1 MTERITSQ
9 MLDNMTVEN
18 IDDDLNQMDQTQEE
32 LSTGYKINEPSDD
45 PYGAALSISLNAQ
58 ISAYASYTDNISAA
72 TSWSDT
78 ASSAL
83 QSIETTLED
92 VRDLTV
98 EGANG
103 TVSSGDL
110 QNAAEE
116 VLQYIGQIKSDADTE
131 YDGAYVFSGTDTDT
145 EPWDPSTDTGTDTYN
160 GNDDTTSYLIGPSTT
175 LSVGAD
181 LNSVLGSGT
190 GSAGA
195 YDSTTGDGG
204 LLATLRQ
211 VYTDM
216 ENGDTTALSSD
227 LTAIDDNQDQLEQ
240 LQASVGA
247 TQDRLNLASTFITSL
262 SEATTTQLGNVE
274 DTDEAQA
281 TIDFTTEETAY
292 EAALKS
298 SSDIIQTSLMD
309 FLNT

>member
-18 IDDDLNQMDQTQEE
+18 IDDDLNQMDKTQAE
-32 LSTGYKINEPSDD
+32 LSTGYTINEPSDD

-58 ISAYASYTDNISAA
+58 ISAYSSYTANISSA

-78 ASSAL
+78 ASASL
-83 QSIETTLED
+83 QSIESTLED

-103 TVSSGDL
+103 TMSTSDL

-116 VLQYIGQIKSDADTE
+116 VLQYIGQIKSDADAQ
-131 YDGAYVFSGTDTDT
+131 YDGSYVFSGTATTT
-145 EPWDPSTDTGTDTYN
+145 EPWDPSDTGSDTYS
-160 GNDDTTSYLIGPSTT
+160 GNDDSTNYLIGPSTT
-175 LSVGAD
+175 LAVGAD
-181 LNSVLGSGT
+181 LNGVLGSGT
-190 GSAGA
+190 GSAGT
-195 YDSTTGDGG
+195 YDSTTGEGG
-204 LLATLRQ
+204 LLTTLRQ

-227 LTAIDDNQDQLEQ
+227 LTSLDDNKDQLEE
-240 LQASVGA
+240 LQSSVGA
-247 TQDRLNLASTFITSL
+247 TQDRLQLASTFITSL
-262 SEATTTQLGNVE
+262 SEATTSQLGNVE
-274 DTDEAQA
+274 DTDVAQA
-281 TIDFTTEETAY
+281 TIDFSTEENAY

-309 FLNT
+309 FLDT

>member
-18 IDDDLNQMDQTQEE
+18 IDDDLNQMDKTQAQ

-58 ISAYASYTDNISAA
+58 LSAYASYTDNISAA

-83 QSIETTLED
+83 QSIESTLQD

-116 VLQYIGQIKSDADTE
+116 VLQYIGQIKSDADTQ

-145 EPWDPSTDTGTDTYN
+145 EPWNATDTGSDTYS
-160 GNDDTTSYLIGPSTT
+160 GNDDSTSYLIGPSTT
-175 LSVGAD
+175 LAVGAN

-195 YDSTTGDGG
+195 YDSTTGEGG
-204 LLATLRQ
+204 LLTTLRQ

-216 ENGDTTALSSD
+216 ESGDTTALSSD
-227 LTAIDDNQDQLEQ
+227 LTALDANKGQLEQ

-247 TQDRLNLASTFITSL
+247 TQDRLQLASTFVTSL
-262 SEATTTQLGNVE
+262 STATSTQLGNVE
-274 DTDEAQA
+274 DTDVAQA
-281 TIDFTTEETAY
+281 TIDFSTEENAY

-298 SSDIIQTSLMD
+298 SADIIQTSLLN
-309 FLNT
+309 FLDT